1 MTIYDLLKWDS
12 IRANRKELESNRV
25 PVHMIEAR
33 QVKQL
38 YFREIKEEILKLFR
52 KRGG

>member
-12 IRANRKELESNRV
+12 IRANRKELESSRV

-38 YFREIKEEILKLFR
+38 YFREIKELIINLF
-52 KRGG
+52 KKGRG

>member
-12 IRANRKELESNRV
+12 IRDNRKELESSRV

-38 YFREIKEEILKLFR
+38 YFDEIKELVLSMF
-52 KRGG
+52 KRRG